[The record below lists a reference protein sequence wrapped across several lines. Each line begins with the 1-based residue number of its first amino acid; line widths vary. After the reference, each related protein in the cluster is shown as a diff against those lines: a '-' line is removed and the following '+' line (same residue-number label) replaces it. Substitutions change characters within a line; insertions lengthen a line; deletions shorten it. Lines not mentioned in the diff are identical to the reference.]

1 MTHVTDALQRLLER
15 LTQTLPSD
23 AETWDIFAEFHMAL
37 DGAPVA
43 LAPTGGPAEVADGGE
58 RVHGR
63 GREIRDCRTKQ
74 LRALTTQ
81 PQWDKELPR
90 CVEVAAVAKVLVDA
104 HRRPGV
110 RRAELYATRSLLQSA
125 LRKAA
130 ALYAD
135 EAPCTQLRSLEEEV
149 GRAYESGAPLPPPL
163 AVDEED

>member
-1 MTHVTDALQRLLER
+1 MKSPESQTIPRLLQE
-15 LTQTLPSD
+15 QTRR
-23 AETWDIFAEFHMAL
+23 F
-37 DGAPVA
+37 
-43 LAPTGGPAEVADGGE
+43 GE
-58 RVHGR
+58 R
-63 GREIRDCRTKQ
+63 E
-74 LRALTTQ
+74 A
-81 PQWDKELPR
+81 
-90 CVEVAAVAKVLVDA
+90 LVDA

-135 EAPCTQLRSLEEEV
+135 EAPCTQLRALEEEV